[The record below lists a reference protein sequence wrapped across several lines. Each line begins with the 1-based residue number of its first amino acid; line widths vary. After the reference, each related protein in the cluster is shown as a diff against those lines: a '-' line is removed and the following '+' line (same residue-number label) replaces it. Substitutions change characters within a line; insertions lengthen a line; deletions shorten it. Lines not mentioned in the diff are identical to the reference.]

1 MALRLKGTAPKPG
14 APDKRYYMLDVQEGY
29 RRVRL
34 STGTRDRVAA
44 ERKEQAVLDALR
56 DDPDVSEDVLRE
68 LIRGKSRSAQMAVA
82 KAKARQRTLKDAM
95 DDALEDRNF
104 WGKLKS
110 IETVRTNCKIVQG
123 FLGEDTPINDITQAA
138 VDAMVT
144 KMEAEGAAPATINR
158 KMHALMAVLRREAK
172 AGRMLAA
179 IPEYRPSDERDNAR
193 QFTLTIEDEELILSR
208 VLAWDILPDP
218 EYGGRPRTRDGKD
231 YHDLFVF
238 LADVGCRL
246 SQAFNLRWSDL
257 VGTPPTA
264 VRFWRHGELKG
275 GRQRTIPL
283 TSRASEVVQRRRRAA
298 GEEQTG
304 PFSTLNKTR
313 ANKLWNR
320 ARKGTHLAKEKECV
334 IHSLRHTCATRLLLA
349 TGNIKLVQ
357 EWLGHRDIRTTSET
371 YAKVLAE
378 QALIGK
384 SALEQ
389 LRAAPQVTPPGD
401 VPRRG
406 LIANE
411 GL

>member
-95 DDALEDRNF
+95 DDALDDRNF

-264 VRFWRHGELKG
+264 VRF
-275 GRQRTIPL
+275 
-283 TSRASEVVQRRRRAA
+283 
-298 GEEQTG
+298 
-304 PFSTLNKTR
+304 
-313 ANKLWNR
+313 
-320 ARKGTHLAKEKECV
+320 
-334 IHSLRHTCATRLLLA
+334 
-349 TGNIKLVQ
+349 
-357 EWLGHRDIRTTSET
+357 
-371 YAKVLAE
+371 
-378 QALIGK
+378 
-384 SALEQ
+384 
-389 LRAAPQVTPPGD
+389 
-401 VPRRG
+401 
-406 LIANE
+406 
-411 GL
+411 